1 MNIINFCFLKRL
13 YFLNL
18 VCSSHI
24 SNTNKHKKISKEDF
38 QNLGHEITTYY
49 SYEDTIHSSPDR
61 SLQILKAKN
70 LITREYV
77 LIKISKS
84 KQYAAYLQKE
94 KEFLDKFDHPNI
106 FKYIRE
112 TKIGNTSC
120 LVFPLAED
128 TLESLL
134 KKQSLGNHYIRFIL
148 RQILN
153 GLNHIHEKKMV
164 NNNIRMDRIL
174 VKNLKYVQIIDF
186 SKSCKTN
193 ESIKIF
199 KSHDLNNIDKEFD
212 YYSPEIKKNE
222 LLNEKSDMWS
232 FGKLIKQLQEKNMS
246 KPIYRTEDILSD
258 YKFFTLCF
266 LNNEAEKRISASTA
280 LMSNFFETLYE
291 FIHCFCSIKDQ
302 NFINNNIEYTKKN
315 SQLIITYLEYTIE
328 LFCCCSTEAR
338 GFYYTR
344 LHEARNKDSLFFDS
358 IYSKYYL
365 FGSHCIFMVR
375 IATKDYLLCE
385 LNIFELE
392 NLQINFENFIHL
404 SIKF

>member
-186 SKSCKTN
+186 SKSCNTN

-258 YKFFTLCF
+258 YK
-266 LNNEAEKRISASTA
+266 
-280 LMSNFFETLYE
+280 
-291 FIHCFCSIKDQ
+291 
-302 NFINNNIEYTKKN
+302 
-315 SQLIITYLEYTIE
+315 
-328 LFCCCSTEAR
+328 
-338 GFYYTR
+338 
-344 LHEARNKDSLFFDS
+344 
-358 IYSKYYL
+358 
-365 FGSHCIFMVR
+365 
-375 IATKDYLLCE
+375 
-385 LNIFELE
+385 
-392 NLQINFENFIHL
+392 
-404 SIKF
+404 